1 MYVCIQYIYGKK
13 NIYIYIY
20 IHIYDGYIPHMYPHL
35 GAIAVTREYGSCDMY
50 HLVTGFARRFSSHR
64 SVEKR
69 AGFSIGD
76 GVESFCHEKKIIMV
90 GFWAYFII
98 FHDDNDNNI

>member
-1 MYVCIQYIYGKK
+1 
-13 NIYIYIY
+13 
-20 IHIYDGYIPHMYPHL
+20 MYPHL

-76 GVESFCHEKKIIMV
+76 GVESFCHENKINSGWFMT
-90 GFWAYFII
+90 I
-98 FHDDNDNNI
+98 FHDDNDNNS